1 MVRKMTGRKI
11 TLFDS
16 EEKVMNTKKITQGGL
31 LMLFV
36 FMFSLNVFAEV
47 EPFRVVEIESSK
59 VVLSQDGTGI
69 VKDIECSGCD
79 FNIVKITA
87 ASKASN
93 QGVEVD
99 IVEVKNLRNN
109 VVMVSFDPN
118 TRVVQY
124 IRW

>member
-1 MVRKMTGRKI
+1 MIRLTPRS
-11 TLFDS
+11 TLFPY
-16 EEKVMNTKKITQGGL
+16 TT
-31 LMLFV
+31 LFRS
-36 FMFSLNVFAEV
+36 SLNVFAEV

-99 IVEVKNLRNN
+99 VVEVKSLRNK